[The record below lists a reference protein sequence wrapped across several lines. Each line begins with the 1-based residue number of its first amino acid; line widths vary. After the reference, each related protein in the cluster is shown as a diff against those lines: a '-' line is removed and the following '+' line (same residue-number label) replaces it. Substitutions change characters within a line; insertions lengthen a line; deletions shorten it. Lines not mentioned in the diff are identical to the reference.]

1 MIVHYYYI
9 LIVTIPIILSQ
20 SIPCTIP
27 PRFGQT
33 QYSGHIEFQ
42 PDGSATLHGSLST
55 ATAGISF
62 LYGCDGDI
70 STIDLTVSLPDSFAI
85 SDDTTRVGPGR
96 KLIVLTDTFDLVA
109 NLDITFTLTA
119 CPTGQPPLPECTSVP
134 VTVTYPYN
142 GNTPRFLPEFGTATI
157 PDADDCSAGCQLNFS
172 PSFSCSDA
180 DGDVLEYSLIPYLGT
195 VLPYFTIPD
204 RSSLNILYVGQG
216 LPQDTNI
223 TLQVQAKEKRQVD
236 GRSVTALVQVA
247 VQTSATTPSPATT
260 TTTTT
265 APAECD
271 NKKENLYFIIM
282 IVLASVLG
290 AQLILLLLILI
301 CVKCCR
307 SSTIGISKTRKAT
320 VKGSAVVTAGA
331 TFKSFSEMNYVT
343 LQEPPPSYTSSQVMG
358 ARVENNGAG
367 RMRSRPKASKR
378 NRPANPDGWGKQG
391 HSSDS
396 TISVTDRRRDAD
408 A

>member
-42 PDGSATLHGSLST
+42 TDGSATLHGALST
-55 ATAGISF
+55 TAGISF
-62 LYGCDGDI
+62 LVGCDGDI
-70 STIDLTVSLPDSFAI
+70 STIDLTVSLPDSFTVI
-85 SDDTTRVGPGR
+85 DDTTRVGPGW

-109 NLDITFTLTA
+109 NMDITFTLTA
-119 CPTGQPPLPECTSVP
+119 CPTGPPDLCTSVP

-142 GNTPRFLPEFGTATI
+142 ANTPRFLPEFGMATI

-180 DGDVLEYSLIPYLGT
+180 DGDVLEYSLIPYLGNI
-195 VLPYFTIPD
+195 LPYFTIPD
-204 RSSLNILYVGQG
+204 LSSLNIHYVGQG

-223 TLQVQAKEKRQVD
+223 TLQIQAKEKRQVD
-236 GRSVTALVQVA
+236 GRSVTALVQVE
-247 VQTSATTPSPATT
+247 VQISATTPSTT

-265 APAECD
+265 PAPAECD
-271 NKKENLYFIIM
+271 DKKEKLYFIIM

-290 AQLILLLLILI
+290 ALLILLLLILI

-307 SSTIGISKTRKAT
+307 SSTVPISKTRKAT